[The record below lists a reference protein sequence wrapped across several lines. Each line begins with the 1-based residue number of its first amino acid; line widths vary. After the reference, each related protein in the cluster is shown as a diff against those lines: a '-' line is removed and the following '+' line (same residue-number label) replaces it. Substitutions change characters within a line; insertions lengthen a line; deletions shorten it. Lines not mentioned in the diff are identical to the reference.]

1 MTRSPR
7 KEVTLAQLL
16 PNMLTVA
23 AICAGV
29 TAIRL
34 GVQGDYVRAVQLLL
48 IAGVLDGLDGR
59 LARLLRSTSAM
70 GAELDSLADFLNFG
84 VAAPLVI
91 YYWGLQDMRHAGWIA
106 VLFFAVCAVMRLAR
120 FNVSA
125 KEDGAKGGT
134 GAYFVGLPAPAGA
147 LLAMLPMFVAFA
159 LPNIPNLPAWFVG
172 IYMAGVGLLL
182 ISPVP
187 VWSFK
192 QTRISRENVKFF
204 LLGFACAAA
213 ALVLFTWAAL
223 IVMCLAYVAVIIW
236 AACMWYPKT
245 RSDAGQDTGQDAGQ
259 EDGQ

>member
-1 MTRSPR
+1 
-7 KEVTLAQLL
+7 VTLAQLL

-106 VLFFAVCAVMRLAR
+106 VLFFAICSVMRLAR

-125 KEDGAKGGT
+125 KEDDSAKGGT

-147 LLAMLPMFVAFA
+147 LLAMLPLFVAFA
-159 LPNIPNLPAWFVG
+159 LPDIPNLPAWFVG

-223 IVMCLAYVAVIIW
+223 IVMCLAYVAVIMW

-245 RSDAGQDTGQDAGQ
+245 RSDAGKDAEQDAGQ
-259 EDGQ
+259 DDGQ

>member
-1 MTRSPR
+1 MKEEPDLNTR

-16 PNMLTVA
+16 PNMLTVG

-59 LARLLRSTSAM
+59 IARLLRSSSAM

-91 YYWGLQDMRHAGWIA
+91 YYWGLQEARHAGWIA
-106 VLFFAVCAVMRLAR
+106 VLFFAICCVMRLAR

-125 KEDGAKGGT
+125 KNGAKGGS
-134 GAYFVGLPAPAGA
+134 GAYFEGLPSPAGA
-147 LLAMLPMFVAFA
+147 LLAMLPMFLTFA
-159 LPNIPNLPAWFVG
+159 IPGMTKPPALLIGV
-172 IYMAGVGLLL
+172 YMAAVGLLM

-192 QTRISRENVKFF
+192 KTKISRGNVKFF
-204 LLGFACAAA
+204 LLAFGCVAA
-213 ALVLFTWAAL
+213 ALVIFTWSAL
-223 IVMCLAYVAVIIW
+223 IVLCLAYVAAVIW
-236 AACMWYPKT
+236 KLVEMRWWPG
-245 RSDAGQDTGQDAGQ
+245 SEG
-259 EDGQ
+259 

>member
-1 MTRSPR
+1 MTRRSR

-29 TAIRL
+29 TAIRM

-48 IAGVLDGLDGR
+48 VAGVLDGLDGR
-59 LARLLRSTSAM
+59 LARLLRSSSAM

-106 VLFFAVCAVMRLAR
+106 VLFFAVCCVMRLAR

-125 KEDGAKGGT
+125 KEEASKGS
-134 GAYFVGLPAPAGA
+134 GAYFTGLPAPAGA
-147 LLAMLPMFVAFA
+147 LMAMLPLFVAFA
-159 LPNIPNLPAWFVG
+159 LPDWPQLPSWLVG
-172 IYMAGVGLLL
+172 LYMAGVGLLM

-187 VWSFK
+187 IWSFK

-204 LLGFACAAA
+204 LLGFACVAAA
-213 ALVLFTWAAL
+213 VVLFTWAAL
-223 IVMCLAYVAVIIW
+223 IVMCLAYMAVAIW
-236 AACMWYPKT
+236 AALVWYPRT
-245 RSDAGQDTGQDAGQ
+245 RS
-259 EDGQ
+259 EDLQ

>member
-1 MTRSPR
+1 MTKPPR

-59 LARLLRSTSAM
+59 LARLLRSSSAM

-106 VLFFAVCAVMRLAR
+106 VLFFAICSVMRLAR

-125 KEDGAKGGT
+125 KEDDAKGGT

-159 LPNIPNLPAWFVG
+159 VPEIPQLPAWLVG

-192 QTRISRENVKFF
+192 KTRISRENVKFF
-204 LLGFACAAA
+204 LLGFGCVAAA
-213 ALVLFTWAAL
+213 VVLFTWAAL

-236 AACMWYPKT
+236 AAFVWYPAT
-245 RSDAGQDTGQDAGQ
+245 RS

>member
-1 MTRSPR
+1 
-7 KEVTLAQLL
+7 
-16 PNMLTVA
+16 
-23 AICAGV
+23 
-29 TAIRL
+29 
-34 GVQGDYVRAVQLLL
+34 
-48 IAGVLDGLDGR
+48 
-59 LARLLRSTSAM
+59 
-70 GAELDSLADFLNFG
+70 LNFG

-106 VLFFAVCAVMRLAR
+106 VLFFAICSVMRLAR

-125 KEDGAKGGT
+125 KEDDAKGGT

-159 LPNIPNLPAWFVG
+159 VPEIPQLPAWLVG

-192 QTRISRENVKFF
+192 KTRISRENVKFF
-204 LLGFACAAA
+204 LLGFGCVAAA
-213 ALVLFTWAAL
+213 VVLFTWAAL

-236 AACMWYPKT
+236 AAFVWYPAT
-245 RSDAGQDTGQDAGQ
+245 RS

>member
-1 MTRSPR
+1 MTRPPR

-29 TAIRL
+29 TAIRM
-34 GVQGDYVRAVQLLL
+34 GVQGDYVPAVQLLL

-59 LARLLRSTSAM
+59 LARLLRSSSAM

-106 VLFFAVCAVMRLAR
+106 VLFFAVCSVMRLAR

-125 KEDGAKGGT
+125 KEEDSKGS
-134 GAYFVGLPAPAGA
+134 GAYFTGLPAPAGA
-147 LLAMLPMFVAFA
+147 LLAMLPLFVAFA
-159 LPNIPNLPAWFVG
+159 LPDWPQLPASLVAV
-172 IYMAGVGLLL
+172 YMAGVGLLL

-204 LLGFACAAA
+204 LLGFACVAAV
-213 ALVLFTWAAL
+213 LVLFTWAAL
-223 IVMCLAYVAVIIW
+223 IVMCLAYVGVIIW
-236 AACMWYPKT
+236 AAFMWYPAT
-245 RSDAGQDTGQDAGQ
+245 RSDDEQ
-259 EDGQ
+259 

>member
-1 MTRSPR
+1 
-7 KEVTLAQLL
+7 
-16 PNMLTVA
+16 MLTVA

-59 LARLLRSTSAM
+59 LARLLRSSSAM

-106 VLFFAVCAVMRLAR
+106 VLFFSVCCVMRLAR

-125 KEDGAKGGT
+125 KEETPKGGS
-134 GAYFVGLPAPAGA
+134 GAYFTGLPAPAGA
-147 LLAMLPMFVAFA
+147 LLAMLPMFVTFA
-159 LPNIPNLPAWFVG
+159 LPEMPHPPAWLVAL
-172 IYMAGVGLLL
+172 YMAGVGLLL

-204 LLGFACAAA
+204 LLGFACVAA

-223 IVMCLAYVAVIIW
+223 ILMGLIYVAVVIW
-236 AACMWYPKT
+236 AALVWYPG
-245 RSDAGQDTGQDAGQ
+245 DAAR
-259 EDGQ
+259 

>member
-1 MTRSPR
+1 MTRPPR

-29 TAIRL
+29 TAIRM
-34 GVQGDYVRAVQLLL
+34 GVQGDYVPAVQLLL

-59 LARLLRSTSAM
+59 IARLLRSSSAM

-106 VLFFAVCAVMRLAR
+106 VLFFAVCSVMRLAR

-125 KEDGAKGGT
+125 KEDEATGGAKGGS

-147 LLAMLPMFVAFA
+147 LLAMLPMFVTFA
-159 LPNIPNLPAWFVG
+159 LPDIPHLPAWLVG
-172 IYMAGVGLLL
+172 VYMAGVGLLL

-204 LLGFACAAA
+204 LLGFACVAA

-223 IVMCLAYVAVIIW
+223 IVMCLAYVVVVIW
-236 AACMWYPKT
+236 AALVWYPRT
-245 RSDAGQDTGQDAGQ
+245 
-259 EDGQ
+259 

>member
-1 MTRSPR
+1 MTRRSR

-16 PNMLTVA
+16 PNMLTVG

-29 TAIRL
+29 TAIRM

-59 LARLLRSTSAM
+59 LARLLRSSSAM

-125 KEDGAKGGT
+125 KEDDSAKGGT
-134 GAYFVGLPAPAGA
+134 GAYFTGLPAPAGA

-159 LPNIPNLPAWFVG
+159 LPDIPNLPAWFVG
-172 IYMAGVGLLL
+172 MYMAGVGLLL

-236 AACMWYPKT
+236 AACMWYPAM
-245 RSDAGQDTGQDAGQ
+245 RSDAGRDAGQ
-259 EDGQ
+259 DDGQ

>member
-1 MTRSPR
+1 MTRTR
-7 KEVTLAQLL
+7 HKEVTLAQLL

-59 LARLLRSTSAM
+59 LARMLRSTSAM

-106 VLFFAVCAVMRLAR
+106 VLFFAICSVMRLAR

-125 KEDGAKGGT
+125 KEDDAREDGAKGGS

-147 LLAMLPMFVAFA
+147 LLAMLPMFVTFA
-159 LPNIPNLPAWFVG
+159 VPEIPHLPAWLVG

-204 LLGFACAAA
+204 LLGFACVAA

-223 IVMCLAYVAVIIW
+223 IVMCLAYVAVVIW
-236 AACMWYPKT
+236 AALVWYPRT
-245 RSDAGQDTGQDAGQ
+245 
-259 EDGQ
+259 

>member
-1 MTRSPR
+1 MTPEPGPNPR

-59 LARLLRSTSAM
+59 LARLLRSSSAM
-70 GAELDSLADFLNFG
+70 GAELDSLADFVNFG

-91 YYWGLQDMRHAGWIA
+91 YYWGLQDTRQAGWIA
-106 VLFFAVCAVMRLAR
+106 VLFFAVCCVMRLAR

-125 KEDGAKGGT
+125 REEGGKGGS
-134 GAYFVGLPAPAGA
+134 GAYFQGLPSPAGA
-147 LLAMLPMFVAFA
+147 LLAMLPMFVTFA
-159 LPNIPNLPAWFVG
+159 VPGISPPPALLTG
-172 IYMAGVGLLL
+172 IYMAGVGLLM

-192 QTRISRENVKFF
+192 KTRISRENVKFF
-204 LLGFACAAA
+204 LLAFACVAA
-213 ALVLFTWAAL
+213 ALVIFTWAAL
-223 IVMCLAYVAVIIW
+223 IVLCLAYVGTVIW
-236 AACMWYPKT
+236 AAFFWHA
-245 RSDAGQDTGQDAGQ
+245 RNR
-259 EDGQ
+259 

>member
-1 MTRSPR
+1 MTRPPR

-29 TAIRL
+29 TAIRM
-34 GVQGDYVRAVQLLL
+34 GVQGDYVPAVQLLL

-59 LARLLRSTSAM
+59 IARLLRSSSAM

-106 VLFFAVCAVMRLAR
+106 VLFFAVCSVMRLAR

-125 KEDGAKGGT
+125 KEEDSKGS

-147 LLAMLPMFVAFA
+147 LLAMLPLFVAFA
-159 LPNIPNLPAWFVG
+159 LPDWPQLPASLVAV
-172 IYMAGVGLLL
+172 YMAGVGLLL

-204 LLGFACAAA
+204 LLGFACVAA

-223 IVMCLAYVAVIIW
+223 IVMCLAYVGVIIW
-236 AACMWYPKT
+236 AAFMWYPAT
-245 RSDAGQDTGQDAGQ
+245 RSDDEQ
-259 EDGQ
+259 

>member
-1 MTRSPR
+1 MTRSLR

-59 LARLLRSTSAM
+59 LARLLRSSSAM

-106 VLFFAVCAVMRLAR
+106 VLFFAICAVMRLAR

-125 KEDGAKGGT
+125 KEEEAKGS
-134 GAYFVGLPAPAGA
+134 GAYFTGLPAPAGA
-147 LLAMLPMFVAFA
+147 LLAMMPMFVAFA
-159 LPNIPNLPAWFVG
+159 MPDWPHPPAVLVG

-192 QTRISRENVKFF
+192 KTRISRENVKFF
-204 LLGFACAAA
+204 LLGFACVAA
-213 ALVLFTWAAL
+213 ALVLFTWTAL
-223 IVMCLAYVAVIIW
+223 IVMCLAYVAVVTW
-236 AACMWYPKT
+236 AAFVWYPAA
-245 RSDAGQDTGQDAGQ
+245 RSG
-259 EDGQ
+259 DGQ

>member
-1 MTRSPR
+1 MTTPPRNTPR

-29 TAIRL
+29 TAIRM

-59 LARLLRSTSAM
+59 LARLLRSSSAM

-91 YYWGLQDMRHAGWIA
+91 YYWGLQDARHAGWIA
-106 VLFFAVCAVMRLAR
+106 VLFFAICCVMRLAR

-125 KEDGAKGGT
+125 REEGTKGGS
-134 GAYFVGLPAPAGA
+134 GAYFEGLPSPAGA
-147 LLAMLPMFVAFA
+147 LLAMLPMFVTFA
-159 LPNIPNLPAWFVG
+159 VPGLPNPPAILVG
-172 IYMAGVGLLL
+172 IYMAGVGLLM

-192 QTRISRENVKFF
+192 RTKISRENVKFF
-204 LLGFACAAA
+204 LLGFACVAA

-223 IVMCLAYVAVIIW
+223 IVMCLAYVAVVIW
-236 AACMWYPKT
+236 AMFVWYPKNAQS
-245 RSDAGQDTGQDAGQ
+245 R
-259 EDGQ
+259 